1 MVYQKREKTRI
12 NKSYVE
18 NVGKIARLDIKIK
31 KAKDLCDLEHKKL
44 NEKKLKDA
52 KKIKAKL
59 VKKIKKGIKTLINDS
74 SKRDME
80 DLQNGK

>member
-74 SKRDME
+74 SKRDIE
-80 DLQNGK
+80 DLKNE

>member
-1 MVYQKREKTRI
+1 MVYQKREKTII

-74 SKRDME
+74 SKRDIE
-80 DLQNGK
+80 DLKNE

>member
-1 MVYQKREKTRI
+1 MVYQKREKTII

-59 VKKIKKGIKTLINDS
+59 IKKIKKGIKTLINDS

-80 DLQNGK
+80 ELKK

>member
-59 VKKIKKGIKTLINDS
+59 IKKIKKGIKTLINDS

-80 DLQNGK
+80 DLKNG

>member
-80 DLQNGK
+80 DLKK

>member
-80 DLQNGK
+80 ELKK

>member
-1 MVYQKREKTRI
+1 MVYKIREVKQDSKKALKYDSRL
-12 NKSYVE
+12 
-18 NVGKIARLDIKIK
+18 KILDIKIK

-59 VKKIKKGIKTLINDS
+59 IKKVKKGIKTLINDS

-80 DLQNGK
+80 DLKNG

>member
-59 VKKIKKGIKTLINDS
+59 IKKIKKGIKTLINDS

-80 DLQNGK
+80 ELKK

>member
-74 SKRDME
+74 SKRDIE
-80 DLQNGK
+80 ELKK

>member
-52 KKIKAKL
+52 LKIKAKL
-59 VKKIKKGIKTLINDS
+59 IKKIKKGI
-74 SKRDME
+74 ME
-80 DLQNGK
+80 LNK

>member
-1 MVYQKREKTRI
+1 MVYKLKGIDKNTKTY
-12 NKSYVE
+12 KE
-18 NVGKIARLDIKIK
+18 NVIKMVKLDIKIK

>member
-59 VKKIKKGIKTLINDS
+59 IKKIKKGI
-74 SKRDME
+74 ME
-80 DLQNGK
+80 LNK